1 MGNKERLLKV
11 TFLVTVMLLAPIAGA
26 VGAAAGAGASSD
38 SDYDSSDDD
47 IESITEN
54 VDVWTHSTRAL
65 KADPADTNV
74 SVDTPST
81 IFVNS
86 TEDYPDGTLNR
97 SSAGVYTAND
107 TVTLRFGDDV
117 DASKFADAE
126 LDLLVAHSE
135 NGTNGE
141 HTGDLSRMNTEN
153 YEFADPELNRTIDEE
168 DDTFTVEVELDQ
180 GAGYY
185 TFLIGDEDFQVA
197 DDGTPFPPWDLTV
210 IGAERIVAHEEPS
223 SVDAPSSGDV
233 GDDLTFNV
241 TSTMFEPDV
250 EHRVIVYHEE
260 TVTDS
265 AMTINLTDDP
275 FTGLEAENVTIEP
288 DIGPVNGVHT
298 RSDADENLSGV
309 NDLDEVVTF
318 VTRSDQ
324 AGDSVDPGDEEL
336 DASSATVVGDATEEL
351 TVETY
356 DNWTDGDYQWV
367 HVATDPE
374 TDDDLMQVDEG
385 TLELEASS
393 GGGGGGGG
401 IGGGGGSPVDPVFDV
416 TKAGLSASEIAV
428 GDAVDVTAKIQE
440 ASGDRGGQFTAELIV
455 DGEVVD
461 TKDVTVFANESEDV
475 TFTRTFDEVGEYDI
489 AVNDATAGTLTVSED
504 GPGAGPGEPGD
515 EPDFVVTNTGLDA
528 TQLQVGDDLG
538 VTATVENTGGA
549 AGTYTAELTVDGQVV
564 DQRTVT
570 LDAGESA
577 DVSFTHSFDE
587 PGDYELAISGA
598 PVGTVTV
605 EEEAGLLP
613 VPGFGA
619 PAALAALL
627 AAALIAARRQ
637 A

>member
-11 TFLVTVMLLAPIAGA
+11 TFLVTVMLLAPIAGV
-26 VGAAAGAGASSD
+26 VGAADGAGASSE

-47 IESITEN
+47 IESINEN
-54 VDVWTHSTRAL
+54 VDAWTYSQRAL
-65 KADPADTNV
+65 KADPADANV

-86 TEDYPDGTLNR
+86 TDDYPDGTLNR
-97 SSAGVYTAND
+97 SSAGVYEAND

-117 DASKFADAE
+117 DATKFAGAD
-126 LDLLVAHSE
+126 LDLLVAYSE
-135 NGTNGE
+135 NATNGE
-141 HTGDLSRMNTEN
+141 HTGDLSQMNVEN
-153 YEFADPELNRTIDEE
+153 YEFSDPELNETIDEA
-168 DDTFTVEVELDQ
+168 DDTFTVDVELDE

-185 TFLIGDEDFQVA
+185 TFLIGDEDFSEVSA
-197 DDGTPFPPWDLTV
+197 AYPLRDVTIL
-210 IGAERIVAHEEPS
+210 GAERIVAHEEPTT
-223 SVDAPSSGDV
+223 VDAPSSGDV
-233 GDDLTFNV
+233 GDDLTFNA
-241 TSTMFEPDV
+241 TSTMFEEPGI
-250 EHRVIVYHEE
+250 EHRVVLYHEE

-275 FTGLEAENVTIEP
+275 FTGLEAEDVTIEP
-288 DIGPVNGVHT
+288 DIGPINGVHT
-298 RSDADENLSGV
+298 RSDADDGENMSGV
-309 NDLDEVVTF
+309 NPLDEVVTF
-318 VTRSDQ
+318 VTGSEQ
-324 AGDSVDPGDEEL
+324 AGDSVEPGDEEL
-336 DASSATVVGDATEEL
+336 DASSATVIGGATEEL

-356 DNWTDGDYQWV
+356 DNWTDGDYQWI
-367 HVATDPE
+367 HVAADGE
-374 TDDDLMQVDEG
+374 TEDDLIQVEEG

-393 GGGGGGGG
+393 GGGGGGG
-401 IGGGGGSPVDPVFDV
+401 IGGGGGSPADPAFDV

-428 GDAVDVTAKIQE
+428 GESVDVTAKVE
-440 ASGDRGGQFTAELIV
+440 ETSGDRGGQFTAELIV

-489 AVNDATAGTLTVSED
+489 AVNDASAGTLTVSED
-504 GPGAGPGEPGD
+504 GPGEGPGEPGD

-549 AGTYTAELTVDGQVV
+549 AGTYTAELTVDGRVV
-564 DQRTVT
+564 DEQTVT

-577 DVSFTHSFDE
+577 DVSFTHTFDE
-587 PGDYELAISGA
+587 AGDYEIAISGTT
-598 PVGTVTV
+598 VGTVTV
-605 EEEAGLLP
+605 EEDAGLMP

-627 AAALIAARRQ
+627 AAALIGARLQ
-637 A
+637 E